1 MHEFG
6 RFSGRSWENLRI
18 ISEFGKVGNLRKFR

>member
-6 RFSGRSWENLRI
+6 RFFGRSWENLRI
-18 ISEFGKVGNLRKFR
+18 SSEFGKVGNLGKFR